1 MPQLIMS
8 IDEIARRKQRDVIY
22 IEFQDSSSGVRLD
35 YKENRTRQIALKWFT
50 EYQIPF
56 YECGGYAS
64 DIGLDSYRGQVHIDV
79 PLTPD
84 NPLLIK
90 VINLLGRAS
99 KVTALPG
106 PRICFVSLLYAM
118 ENAHH
123 DDPEYCLY

>member
-1 MPQLIMS
+1 MS

-50 EYQIPF
+50 ELEIPF

-64 DIGLDSYRGQVHIDV
+64 DDELDSYRGQVHIDV
-79 PLTPD
+79 PFTPD

-90 VINLLGRAS
+90 VVNLLGRAS
-99 KVTALPG
+99 KITALPG

-123 DDPEYCLY
+123 DGPEFRCY